1 MRVGLIAGLV
11 FFLACVPGLM
21 GLPSGARAAGALP
34 DGLQFSAADSAQ
46 EEMQV
51 KWKAAVLKQSGFSGI
66 MVYVNNTPVTFDV
79 QPRMVDGRVLVPV
92 RKVSEALGAAVSF
105 NGMKVILRLEG
116 KTIELTIDS
125 AEAIVN
131 GRSVRLDA
139 PAAIVDG
146 RTLVPLRFISENLD
160 KAVYFAAEGE
170 TYVISIVDRPA
181 PVASKPKE
189 DTTPVSSPVNSQ
201 SGPAKRGPAS
211 FSIGSPYSDWG
222 KGLASDGK
230 GNVYVAGYFSGT
242 ADFDPGPDDYK
253 LAGSFYGDSFLAKYD
268 SGGNLVWAVKF
279 GSTSDRPNSL
289 ALDGEGN
296 IYVTGFF
303 RGKADFDPG
312 QDSKYLQGKG
322 NKDCYLAK
330 YSNDGKYLWAIG
342 FGSERDEESISV
354 AVDSRGNAYVT
365 GHFSGY
371 MNLDPGGATAAIQGR
386 GFSSDIFVASYDK
399 NGRYRW
405 GLSAG
410 GEGHDQG
417 QAVAVD
423 GNGNCYVAGFFEQ
436 TANFN
441 TVSAG
446 GRDAFLVKYKSENG
460 ELVWAKSFGGSGD
473 DQVTPGGM
481 ALDGSGKIYLTGDF
495 SGVADFDP
503 GSDRADLTSKG
514 QGDIFVARYDS
525 SGNYLWAVGMGDTAS
540 DGGQGIAVD
549 KSGQVYVS
557 GWFSGTVDFDPGQG
571 QRLLTAVGSPAKAS
585 DFYLAKYGSE
595 GGFQWA
601 LSFGGRATSP
611 EDSTMGTGLAVD
623 PSGGVVATGG
633 FFETV
638 DLDPGQG
645 EYTRGSSGGA
655 DIFVVRYDEKGN
667 LRQ

>member
-11 FFLACVPGLM
+11 FFLACAADLM
-21 GLPSGARAAGALP
+21 GFPSGAQAAGSIP
-34 DGLQFSAADSAQ
+34 DRLQFSSAGSAQ

-51 KWKAAVLKQSGFSGI
+51 KWKAAVLKESGFSGI
-66 MVYVNNTPVTFDV
+66 MIYVNNTPVTFDV

-105 NGMKVILRLEG
+105 NGMKVILRLG
-116 KTIELTIDS
+116 SKNIELTIDS

-139 PAAIVDG
+139 PAAIADG

-170 TYVISIVDRPA
+170 TYVINIVDQTA
-181 PVASKPKE
+181 PVTLKPKE
-189 DTTPVSSPVNSQ
+189 DTTPAPSPVNSQ
-201 SGPAKRGPAS
+201 SSPAKRGPAS

-222 KGLASDGK
+222 KGIASDGK

-253 LAGSFYGDSFLAKYD
+253 LGGSFHGDSFLAKYD
-268 SGGNLVWAVKF
+268 SGRNLVWAVKF
-279 GSTSDRPNSL
+279 GNTSDMPNSF
-289 ALDGEGN
+289 ALDREGN
-296 IYVTGFF
+296 IYITGFF

-371 MNLDPGGATAAIQGR
+371 MNLDPSGAMAAIQGR

-410 GEGHDQG
+410 GEGQDQG
-417 QAVAVD
+417 QAIAVD
-423 GNGNCYVAGFFEQ
+423 GSGNCYVAGFFEQ
-436 TANFN
+436 TASFN
-441 TVSAG
+441 AVSAG
-446 GRDAFLVKYKSENG
+446 GKDAFLAKYNSGNG
-460 ELVWAKSFGGSGD
+460 ELVWAKSLGGSGN
-473 DQVTPGGM
+473 DQVAPGGM
-481 ALDGSGKIYLTGDF
+481 ALDGKGNIYLTGDF

-514 QGDIFVARYDS
+514 QGDIFVAKYDS

-549 KSGQVYVS
+549 QTGQVYVS
-557 GWFSGTVDFDPGQG
+557 GWFWGTVDFDPGQG
-571 QRLLTAVGSPAKAS
+571 QRLLTAEGTPAKAS
-585 DFYLAKYGSE
+585 DFFLAKYGP
-595 GGFQWA
+595 GGNFQWA

-611 EDSTMGTGLAVD
+611 EDSTLGTGLAVD
-623 PSGGVVATGG
+623 PSGGVVATGC
-633 FFETV
+633 FYETV
-638 DLDPGQG
+638 DFDPGQDMF
-645 EYTRGSSGGA
+645 TRGSNGGA

-667 LRQ
+667 LR